1 MHVILYIGLVQ
12 ALFASLVLGV
22 KKPKQPSDK
31 ILAAWFLLIAFQ
43 FLVEIS
49 AVKFANFRFSHSV
62 LLRVAGS
69 LPLIYGP
76 YLYIYA
82 RLLISERQVFKK
94 SYWFHFI
101 PFIVFSLSNCILPES
116 VFVLRSGGDITPR
129 LGIKIY
135 MSLVVLS
142 ILVYSFVVLR
152 LLKKHETRLHDF
164 FSYSSAKIDLHW
176 LRTAAFS
183 FALAYSFLIVTG
195 LVRMFSRR
203 EFITPLIWP
212 DLGLIF
218 FVFAFS
224 YFGFKQSIIFDAPS
238 RNHERNGGRPCPEND
253 SGEEKKGM
261 KYEKSGLS
269 EVKAGR
275 YLDILL
281 RYMEEKKPYLKA
293 ELTIQDIARDLGI
306 PKHHLTQVINEKLN
320 KNFYTLVNE
329 YRVEDVKS
337 RMLWEK
343 NKNYTL
349 LAIAYESGFNSK
361 SAFNSIFKKITHM
374 TPTEYRKT
382 HTDPGDLPS
391 AE

>member
-1 MHVILYIGLVQ
+1 MHIILYIGIVQ
-12 ALFASLVLGV
+12 ALFASLVLGT

-31 ILAAWFLLIAFQ
+31 ILTTWFLLIAFQ

-49 AVKFANFRFSHSV
+49 TIQFTNFRFTHSI
-62 LLRVAGS
+62 LIRVGGT

-76 YLYIYA
+76 FLYIYA
-82 RLLISERQVFKK
+82 RMLISERQVFKK

-101 PFIVFSLSNCILPES
+101 PFVLFSLSNCILPES
-116 VFVLRSGGDITPR
+116 VFILRSGGGITPR

-135 MSLVVLS
+135 MSLVVFS
-142 ILVYSFVVLR
+142 ILFYCFVVLR
-152 LLKKHETRLHDF
+152 LLKKHEANLHDF

-195 LVRMFSRR
+195 LLRIFSRR
-203 EFITPLIWP
+203 EFVTPLIWP

-224 YFGFKQSIIFDAPS
+224 YFGFKQAVIFDQPAARQVHIAGPVLQD
-238 RNHERNGGRPCPEND
+238 NNT
-253 SGEEKKGM
+253 GEEKKMM

-269 EVKAGR
+269 EDRAR
-275 YLDILL
+275 SYLEILL
-281 RYMEEKKPYLKA
+281 HYMEEKKPFLNA
-293 ELTIQDIARDLGI
+293 ELTIQDVAGSLGI
-306 PKHHLTQVINEKLN
+306 PKHHLTQAINEKLH

-329 YRVEDVKS
+329 YRVEDVKE
-337 RMLWEK
+337 RLLKEK
-343 NKNYTL
+343 FKNITL

-361 SAFNSIFKKITHM
+361 SGFNSIFKKITGM
-374 TPTEYRKT
+374 TPTEYRKA
-382 HTDPGDLPS
+382 HTVPG
-391 AE
+391 